1 MGVDMGAAPP
11 SRRRLPYTMRKALAL
26 ALVFIA
32 VSSSCSRSYYHDAG
46 VLSAYQRQA
55 RAMCL
60 AADAKAKLSTCRRA
74 KACAELAQRGLEAVQ
89 VYQLAS
95 AAMTAT
101 TDDRIAAD
109 AAYAGAVAA
118 CGVAGV
124 RLGVGSG
131 VGSGVAVDAAVDAG
145 TSHDLKPTLDAS
157 KPQTDASKPQITDG
171 GTHD

>member
-1 MGVDMGAAPP
+1 
-11 SRRRLPYTMRKALAL
+11 MRKALAL
-26 ALVFIA
+26 VFITTVA
-32 VSSSCSRSYYHDAG
+32 ISSSCSRSYYHDAG

-55 RAMCL
+55 KALCH

-74 KACAELAQRGLEAVQ
+74 KACAGAAQAGLEAVQ

-101 TDDRIAAD
+101 IDDRVAAD

-124 RLGVGSG
+124 SGAAVVGHDAFNAG
-131 VGSGVAVDAAVDAG
+131 TLPDAA
-145 TSHDLKPTLDAS
+145 
-157 KPQTDASKPQITDG
+157 KPQHITDG
-171 GTHD
+171 GLKHD

>member
-1 MGVDMGAAPP
+1 
-11 SRRRLPYTMRKALAL
+11 MRKALAL
-26 ALVFIA
+26 VFITTVA
-32 VSSSCSRSYYHDAG
+32 ISSSCSRSYYHDAE

-55 RAMCL
+55 KAMCH
-60 AADAKAKLSTCRRA
+60 AADAKVKLSTCRRA
-74 KACAELAQRGLEAVQ
+74 KACAGAAQAGLEAVQ

-101 TDDRIAAD
+101 IDDRIAAD

-124 RLGVGSG
+124 
-131 VGSGVAVDAAVDAG
+131 VAADVDGAVVDAG
-145 TSHDLKPTLDAS
+145 MLRDMKPAISTT
-157 KPQTDASKPQITDG
+157 PTDG

>member
-1 MGVDMGAAPP
+1 
-11 SRRRLPYTMRKALAL
+11 MRKALAL
-26 ALVFIA
+26 ALSFITAIA
-32 VSSSCSRSYYHDAG
+32 VSSSCSRSYYHDAE

-55 RAMCL
+55 KALCH

-74 KACAELAQRGLEAVQ
+74 KACAGAAQAGLEAVQ

-101 TDDRIAAD
+101 IDDRIAAD

-124 RLGVGSG
+124 SAAGVSAEGHN
-131 VGSGVAVDAAVDAG
+131 VGTNAGTLYDAA
-145 TSHDLKPTLDAS
+145 KPLA
-157 KPQTDASKPQITDG
+157 PLTDG

>member
-1 MGVDMGAAPP
+1 MSHRRMRIVCHGAACL
-11 SRRRLPYTMRKALAL
+11 RLPYHMRITLAL
-26 ALVFIA
+26 IIATVLAFI
-32 VSSSCSRSYYHDAG
+32 SSSCSRSYYHDAE

-55 RAMCL
+55 KAMCH
-60 AADAKAKLSTCRRA
+60 AADAKVKLSTCRRA
-74 KACAELAQRGLEAVQ
+74 KACAGAAQAGLEAVQ

-101 TDDRIAAD
+101 IDDRIAAD

-124 RLGVGSG
+124 VAGV
-131 VGSGVAVDAAVDAG
+131 VAAGHADAG
-145 TSHDLKPTLDAS
+145 TLSDVKPT
-157 KPQTDASKPQITDG
+157 TFTDG

>member
-1 MGVDMGAAPP
+1 
-11 SRRRLPYTMRKALAL
+11 MRKALAL
-26 ALVFIA
+26 ALIFITAVA
-32 VSSSCSRSYYHDAG
+32 VSSSCSRSYYHDAE

-74 KACAELAQRGLEAVQ
+74 KACAGAAQAGLEAVQ

-101 TDDRIAAD
+101 VDDRIAAD

-124 RLGVGSG
+124 RLAGVG
-131 VGSGVAVDAAVDAG
+131 ADAGASVDAG
-145 TSHDLKPTLDAS
+145 TSHDLKPALDAS
-157 KPQTDASKPQITDG
+157 KPQTDASKSQITDG
-171 GTHD
+171 GAHD

>member
-1 MGVDMGAAPP
+1 MRSGAA
-11 SRRRLPYTMRKALAL
+11 SSTRRRLPYTMRKAIAL
-26 ALVFIA
+26 ALIITAVA
-32 VSSSCSRSYYHDAG
+32 VSSSCSRSYHHDAE

-60 AADAKAKLSTCRRA
+60 AVDAKAKLSVCRRA
-74 KACAELAQRGLEAVQ
+74 KTCASAAQAGLEAVQ

-109 AAYAGAVAA
+109 AAYAGAVAT

-124 RLGVGSG
+124 RVGL
-131 VGSGVAVDAAVDAG
+131 VDGVAAATDAG
-145 TSHDLKPTLDAS
+145 TLHDAAKLLTPL
-157 KPQTDASKPQITDG
+157 TDG

>member
-1 MGVDMGAAPP
+1 
-11 SRRRLPYTMRKALAL
+11 MRKALAL
-26 ALVFIA
+26 VFITAVA
-32 VSSSCSRSYYHDAG
+32 VSSSCSRSYYHDAE

-55 RAMCL
+55 EAMCH

-74 KACAELAQRGLEAVQ
+74 KACAGAAQAGLEAVQ

-101 TDDRIAAD
+101 IDDRVAAD

-118 CGVAGV
+118 CGVAG
-124 RLGVGSG
+124 
-131 VGSGVAVDAAVDAG
+131 GVAGVVAAGRADAG
-145 TSHDLKPTLDAS
+145 TLSDVKPT
-157 KPQTDASKPQITDG
+157 TFTDG

>member
-1 MGVDMGAAPP
+1 
-11 SRRRLPYTMRKALAL
+11 MRKALAL
-26 ALVFIA
+26 VFITTVA
-32 VSSSCSRSYYHDAG
+32 ISSSCSRSYYHDAE

-55 RAMCL
+55 KAMCH

-74 KACAELAQRGLEAVQ
+74 KACAGAAQAGLEAVQ

-101 TDDRIAAD
+101 IDDRIAAD

-124 RLGVGSG
+124 VAGV
-131 VGSGVAVDAAVDAG
+131 VAAGRADAG
-145 TSHDLKPTLDAS
+145 TLSDVKPIT
-157 KPQTDASKPQITDG
+157 PTDG
-171 GTHD
+171 GTYD

>member
-1 MGVDMGAAPP
+1 
-11 SRRRLPYTMRKALAL
+11 MRKALAL
-26 ALVFIA
+26 VFITAVA
-32 VSSSCSRSYYHDAG
+32 VSSSCSRSYYHDAE

-55 RAMCL
+55 EAMCH

-74 KACAELAQRGLEAVQ
+74 NACAGAAQAGLEAVQ

-101 TDDRIAAD
+101 IDDRVAAD

-124 RLGVGSG
+124 
-131 VGSGVAVDAAVDAG
+131 VAAGHADAG
-145 TSHDLKPTLDAS
+145 TLSDVKPT
-157 KPQTDASKPQITDG
+157 TFTDG

>member
-1 MGVDMGAAPP
+1 MSHRRMRIVCHGAECLH
-11 SRRRLPYTMRKALAL
+11 LPYRMRIAL
-26 ALVFIA
+26 ALVIA
-32 VSSSCSRSYYHDAG
+32 AILAFLTISSSCSRSYYHDAE

-55 RAMCL
+55 KAMCH

-74 KACAELAQRGLEAVQ
+74 KACAGAAQAGLEAVQ

-101 TDDRIAAD
+101 IDDRIAAD

-124 RLGVGSG
+124 
-131 VGSGVAVDAAVDAG
+131 VAADVDGAVVDAG
-145 TSHDLKPTLDAS
+145 MLRDMKPAISTT
-157 KPQTDASKPQITDG
+157 PTDG
-171 GTHD
+171 GTYD

>member
-1 MGVDMGAAPP
+1 
-11 SRRRLPYTMRKALAL
+11 MRKALAL
-26 ALVFIA
+26 ALSFITAIA
-32 VSSSCSRSYYHDAG
+32 VSSSCSRSYYHVAE

-60 AADAKAKLSTCRRA
+60 AANAKSKLSTCRRA
-74 KACAELAQRGLEAVQ
+74 KACAGAAQAGLEAVQ
-89 VYQLAS
+89 LYQLAS

-101 TDDRIAAD
+101 IDDRVAAD

-124 RLGVGSG
+124 RLVVGSG
-131 VGSGVAVDAAVDAG
+131 AGSGVAADAAAGAAVDAG
-145 TSHDLKPTLDAS
+145 TSHDLKSTLDAS

-171 GTHD
+171 GAHG

>member
-1 MGVDMGAAPP
+1 
-11 SRRRLPYTMRKALAL
+11 MRKALAL
-26 ALVFIA
+26 FLVFVTAVA
-32 VSSSCSRSYYHDAG
+32 VSSSCSRSYYHDAE

-60 AADAKAKLSTCRRA
+60 TADAETKLSTCRRA
-74 KACAELAQRGLEAVQ
+74 KACAEPAQRGLEAIL
-89 VYQLAS
+89 VYEQAS
-95 AAMTAT
+95 ATMTAT
-101 TDDRIAAD
+101 VDERIAAD

-131 VGSGVAVDAAVDAG
+131 VAADAAADAG
-145 TSHDLKPTLDAS
+145 ALHDAAKPLA
-157 KPQTDASKPQITDG
+157 PLTDG

>member
-1 MGVDMGAAPP
+1 
-11 SRRRLPYTMRKALAL
+11 MRKALVL
-26 ALVFIA
+26 ALVFVTAIA
-32 VSSSCSRSYYHDAG
+32 ISSSCSRSYYHDAE

-74 KACAELAQRGLEAVQ
+74 KTCASAAQAGLEAVQ

-101 TDDRIAAD
+101 IDDRIAAD

-124 RLGVGSG
+124 STVGVDGRNAG
-131 VGSGVAVDAAVDAG
+131 ADAG
-145 TSHDLKPTLDAS
+145 TLHDAAKPLA
-157 KPQTDASKPQITDG
+157 PLTDG
-171 GTHD
+171 GAHD